1 MKPQYSK
8 ERMLVRFNK
17 NVFPEPNTGCWLWSG
32 AITPNG
38 YPNFSWRPGKIYLG
52 HRFSYLIYKGEFDR
66 SLLVCH
72 TCDTPSCVNPEHLF
86 LGTVTDNNAD
96 RDRKGRFNVLNGSRN
111 GMAKLNE
118 EKVREIKALI
128 KLGVSFRKI
137 GKMYGIDPSIPH
149 RIKDGKVWKHVDG
162 RSIQP

>member
-162 RSIQP
+162 RSTQP